1 LPTAP
6 LAPIKLTESNPASAH
21 RAHLAAGTALSLEV
35 VQQQWDHILAVL
47 KTHSKP
53 TEALVRSQGK
63 VVGVEGDTLVLSWP
77 TEMLRSKYED
87 AKTKRLV
94 EDVMSEVMGSR
105 VMTRCIVGARPKLE
119 DDPLV
124 QAGVKLGGRVVR

>member
-1 LPTAP
+1 
-6 LAPIKLTESNPASAH
+6 
-21 RAHLAAGTALSLEV
+21 
-35 VQQQWDHILAVL
+35 
-47 KTHSKP
+47 
-53 TEALVRSQGK
+53 
-63 VVGVEGDTLVLSWP
+63 
-77 TEMLRSKYED
+77 MLRSKYED